1 MVISTKKKRDIGE
14 LKQNIKHTQVCPLC
28 GEKFEI
34 GIEYK
39 TLKEL
44 SECEKFPYGH
54 LHLHGNPLHA
64 MLCYI
69 DKDLIV
75 RSIGVVKSIEISR
88 DSDTFK
94 QFMMKWA
101 NPY

>member
-1 MVISTKKKRDIGE
+1 MAISLKKKRDIGE
-14 LKQNIKHTQVCPLC
+14 LKQNVKHTQVCPLC
-28 GEKFEI
+28 GEKFEM

-44 SECEKFPYGH
+44 SKCEKFPYGH

-94 QFMMKWA
+94 QFMKKWA